1 MIKPEYINIPD
12 TEFVPLTEEIDPIF
26 LGKYKINKNG
36 EIWSIKYNKKL
47 KLEFDDRYYRV
58 HLVSVSNKTVIN
70 KTYRIHRL
78 VASQFLI
85 NVDPI
90 NNLVVDHIDRD
101 TSNNTIEN
109 LIWTTT
115 AKNNLNRK
123 QRSVSNPVTRLFYK
137 IDDKNNIIEKIPVSD
152 FRKISHT
159 FSINL
164 HKAIKMKTKFN
175 GYFWRCVT
183 IEADKIYEKYGYD
196 PIWRESKSLPGI
208 YVSNLGTVLR
218 GDVETLGS
226 NRRGYYVTSINSLHR
241 AFSVHRLVVESFIVN
256 RILKK
261 DEVVDHINTNKL
273 DNRVVNLKVC
283 SQKENMNNQ
292 ITRAKLSKS
301 INQIDI
307 NTGEIIKTFSS
318 MNEAGKSLG
327 KNYRSISA
335 CCTGRTKTAYGYKW
349 EYADKQPDKDNNNK
363 NN

>member
-1 MIKPEYINIPD
+1 M
-12 TEFVPLTEEIDPIF
+12 
-26 LGKYKINKNG
+26 
-36 EIWSIKYNKKL
+36 
-47 KLEFDDRYYRV
+47 
-58 HLVSVSNKTVIN
+58 
-70 KTYRIHRL
+70 
-78 VASQFLI
+78 
-85 NVDPI
+85 
-90 NNLVVDHIDRD
+90 
-101 TSNNTIEN
+101 
-109 LIWTTT
+109 
-115 AKNNLNRK
+115 
-123 QRSVSNPVTRLFYK
+123 
-137 IDDKNNIIEKIPVSD
+137 
-152 FRKISHT
+152 
-159 FSINL
+159 
-164 HKAIKMKTKFN
+164 
-175 GYFWRCVT
+175 
-183 IEADKIYEKYGYD
+183 
-196 PIWRESKSLPGI
+196 
-208 YVSNLGTVLR
+208 
-218 GDVETLGS
+218 ETLGS